1 VEGNKNKITKRFLFI
16 YIVNILLVVLMTL
29 KLKCDIC
36 GVPLNA
42 KNIGLVI
49 HPEDGGKPIMRCKE
63 CHNKIKSK
71 KRQKNSSYMLIED

>member
-1 VEGNKNKITKRFLFI
+1 
-16 YIVNILLVVLMTL
+16 MAL

-49 HPEDGGKPIMRCKE
+49 HPAEKGSKPIMRCKI
-63 CHNKIKSK
+63 CHSKIKGK
-71 KRQKNSSYMLIED
+71 KRQKNSSYMIID